1 MEFGNSLRFTYFG
14 RKTGLLEE
22 SKRKNQIYI
31 HDKFLGK
38 KRLFIEMVLRSLG
51 KAPRIQS

>member
-38 KRLFIEMVLRSLG
+38 KRLFIEMVLRS
-51 KAPRIQS
+51 